1 VVEPFEDWYRE
12 AHPRVLASMVLIAGN
27 LDEAREATDEALA
40 RAYERW
46 NRVGAMS
53 SPQGW
58 TYRVAVNVLRRRGRR
73 RGIEQRLLV
82 RRQPVDHQ
90 VPAPAGEAWSLVAAL
105 PRRQRTAV
113 VLRYAAD
120 LPEAEIARIMGIRR
134 STVAATLTQARQRIG
149 AALIEEVPDG

>member
-1 VVEPFEDWYRE
+1 MEPFDNWYRVE
-12 AHPRVLASMVLIAGN
+12 HPRLLASMALISGS

-46 NRVGAMS
+46 PRVSAMD
-53 SPQGW
+53 SPGGW

-73 RGIEQRLLV
+73 RGLEQRLLA
-82 RRQPVDHQ
+82 RRRVDEQ
-90 VPAPAGEAWSLVAAL
+90 LPGPAGEAWALVAEL
-105 PRRQRTAV
+105 PLRQRTAI

-134 STVAATLTQARQRIG
+134 STVAATLTQARHRL
-149 AALIEEVPDG
+149 ALEVADG